1 MRLKFVG
8 EVHFLMLY
16 SFQFLAADPNTWF
29 I

>member
-16 SFQFLAADPNTWF
+16 SFQFLAADPNT
-29 I
+29 